1 VFILWIAMDTGARH
15 AAPSGLL
22 AQSALPRAVWIS
34 FRALAATT
42 TVPLAEEL
50 AFRGFLLRRLVSADF
65 EAVDF
70 RRATYLSVAA
80 SSVLFGLMHGE
91 RWLAGAIAGVVYAI
105 VTRRRQSIGNAVLA
119 HAITN
124 ALIAVSVLAG
134 GNWQL
139 W

>member
-1 VFILWIAMDTGARH
+1 V
-15 AAPSGLL
+15 
-22 AQSALPRAVWIS
+22 S
-34 FRALAATT
+34 FRALAAIT
-42 TVPLAEEL
+42 TVPVAEEL
-50 AFRGFLLRRLVSADF
+50 AFRGFLLRRFVCADF

-70 RRATYLSVAA
+70 RRATYFSIAV
-80 SSVLFGLMHGE
+80 SSALFGLMHGQ
-91 RWLAGAIAGVVYAI
+91 RWLAGAMAGIVYAM